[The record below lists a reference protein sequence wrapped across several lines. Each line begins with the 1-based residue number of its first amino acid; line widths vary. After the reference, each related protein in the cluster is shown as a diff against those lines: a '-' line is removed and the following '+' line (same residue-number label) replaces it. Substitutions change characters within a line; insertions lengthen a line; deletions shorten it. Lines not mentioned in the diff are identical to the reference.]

1 MGKIEKEEKKRR
13 PRRSR
18 QQIQQVV
25 LDAVSS
31 LVKEKGFSN
40 ITITAIAQKSEVD
53 INAILRCFG
62 SLEGLLDGYVTLF
75 DFWFRNNLED
85 SDRLQNDLIGYYRDS
100 MINLADT
107 LYNRR
112 EMQELLIWEICEEN
126 PTTKKLALNR
136 EICNES
142 SIKAANELFKDSG
155 INFDVIS
162 ALLIAGIY
170 YLILR
175 RKRSPFFGVDF
186 STRKGKAKLLET
198 IKQCV
203 KIYFDVLEKSNE
215 VHDIARRMKG
225 KGIDINTIVECT
237 RLEKAFIE
245 KLSPI

>member
-1 MGKIEKEEKKRR
+1 MEKFDKEEKKRR

-18 QQIQQVV
+18 QQIQQIV

-31 LVKEKGFSN
+31 LIKEKGFSN
-40 ITITAIAQKSEVD
+40 ITITAIAQRSQVD

-75 DFWFRNNLED
+75 DFWFRNIHENPERLH
-85 SDRLQNDLIGYYRDS
+85 SDLMGYYRDS
-100 MINLADT
+100 IVNLADT

-112 EMQELLIWEICEEN
+112 EMQELLIWELCDDN
-126 PTTKKLALNR
+126 PITRKLALNR
-136 EICNES
+136 EIRNEQ
-142 SIKAANELFKDSG
+142 SIKATNELFKDSG

-175 RKRSPFFGVDF
+175 RKRSEFFGVDF
-186 STRKGKAKLLET
+186 STRKGKAKLIET

-203 KIYFDVLEKSNE
+203 DIYFDALKKSNE
-215 VHDIARRMKG
+215 VHEIARRDRKS
-225 KGIDINTIVECT
+225 VV
-237 RLEKAFIE
+237 
-245 KLSPI
+245 